1 RDGLHPPMGDLY
13 TGYRSQISGYSQLV
27 DIIGRDNDVYSVLDQ
42 RRGRVFT
49 YDRDGNLLYVFG
61 GTGQGEGLFVNPA
74 ALEELGSG
82 NMVVLDASNNS
93 ITVFAPTEYAVMIHA
108 ALDHYE
114 RGRYDQ
120 AAEMWQQVIRLNANY
135 E

>member
-1 RDGLHPPMGDLY
+1 MTE
-13 TGYRSQISGYSQLV
+13 TGIFSMSSAAPAR
-27 DIIGRDNDVYSVLDQ
+27 
-42 RRGRVFT
+42 
-49 YDRDGNLLYVFG
+49 
-61 GTGQGEGLFVNPA
+61 EGLFVNPA

-114 RGRYDQ
+114 HGRYDQ

-135 E
+135 ELAYSGVAAAHLRQGYQTPCSTTNLQ